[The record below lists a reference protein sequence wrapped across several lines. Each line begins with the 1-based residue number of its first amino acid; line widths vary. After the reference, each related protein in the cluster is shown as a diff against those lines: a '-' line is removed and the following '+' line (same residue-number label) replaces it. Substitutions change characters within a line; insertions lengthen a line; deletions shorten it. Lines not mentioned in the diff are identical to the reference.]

1 MAVLRK
7 NRHTVAVPNAETAHR
22 VRPGVDAPAELPISE
37 PMLSTDNRFSVRPD
51 SQSSFEKIVFIQRDD
66 HGFSPASGFVKLL
79 WRDARQCS
87 TVEQAGS
94 SRSLRIDD

>member
-7 NRHTVAVPNAETAHR
+7 NRHAVAVPNTETAHR
-22 VRPGVDAPAELPISE
+22 VRPGVHTLTELSVSE
-37 PMLSTDNRFSVRPD
+37 PMLSTDNRFPVGPD
-51 SQSSFEKIVFIQRDD
+51 GQSSFEKIVFIQRDD